1 MEQKQLITTA
11 RLTGVWYLILAIS
24 GVAGFMIYHP
34 RVYMLSDPQK
44 TLSNLINSG
53 TEARLRLVFELVI
66 VVSQALAAVWFY
78 KLFESINKWAATV
91 LCIWGTVN
99 AMLIMVSA
107 ISMSSAINIANT
119 ASLNFQEKIPLIAL
133 LTNIISNTWSA
144 GGLFFGLW
152 LIPMGYIVIRSKRM
166 PVWLGRILVIGGAG
180 YLLQTFMK
188 AIGMQASWSDL
199 LVMPATAGEFWMIGY
214 LLIFGIRPDP
224 SNPHQQPA

>member
-1 MEQKQLITTA
+1 MEQQQLVKTA
-11 RLTGVWYLILAIS
+11 RITGAWYLVLAIS

-34 RVYMLSDPQK
+34 RVYILSDPQK
-44 TLSNLINSG
+44 TLGNLVNSG
-53 TEARLRLVFELVI
+53 TEARLRLVFELLI
-66 VVSQALAAVWFY
+66 IVSQALAAVWFY
-78 KLFESINKWAATV
+78 QLFARINKRAATV
-91 LCIWGTVN
+91 LCTWGTVN
-99 AMLIMVSA
+99 AMIIMISA

-119 ASLNFQEKIPLIAL
+119 ASLSYQEKIPLIAV
-133 LTNIISNTWSA
+133 LTNIISNTWSI

-199 LVMPATAGEFWMIGY
+199 LVMPATAAEFWMIGY
-214 LLIFGIRPDP
+214 LLIFGIRPEP
-224 SNPHQQPA
+224 ANPHQQPD